1 MTVSRETGGGA
12 QSLEKV
18 DVPRETMDRLNIFVE
33 LLLRWNRTI
42 NLISRRDEPDI
53 WARHVS
59 DSLQLLPLL
68 PEGLP
73 RAIDLGS
80 GAGFPGLVLSIAT
93 NVPFDLI
100 EADQRKA
107 AFLREAARETGA
119 LALVHASRIEAAQVI
134 PAQLV
139 TARALAPLST
149 LVELAVPFLAKDG
162 ICLFPKGRE
171 TEAELTEAARGWTMR
186 VDRFTSR
193 VDRSGVILRISE
205 VARV

>member
-1 MTVSRETGGGA
+1 MIVSRETGCGA
-12 QSLEKV
+12 QSLEDV
-18 DVPRETMDRLNIFVE
+18 DVPRETMDRLTIFVE